1 MTTQLNTL
9 DKILSRS
16 EKLINHFLY
25 LDPETQIKLNAIDGK
40 QILIVVE
47 HTDVRLKITIENA
60 TINLNQTN
68 EQKADVVI
76 KGKPFSLFSLLI
88 KKQNG
93 EPVFPSDIEIK
104 GDINLAQK
112 FQKILKDLD
121 IDWEEI
127 LSQYLGDGIARKLSL
142 FIKSGRSYV
151 KKSINSFESNVS
163 DYLRFE
169 KNLLPDQLLIDEF
182 NQSVDHLRDEVER
195 LKARIEKLESVK
207 TT

>member
-1 MTTQLNTL
+1 MTTQLNTF
-9 DKILSRS
+9 DKILFRL
-16 EKLINHFLY
+16 EKLLNHFLN
-25 LDPETQIKLNAIDGK
+25 LDPETRIKLNAIDGK

-47 HTDVRLKITIENA
+47 YTDIRLKISIENA
-60 TINLNQTN
+60 TFNLNQTN
-68 EQKADVVI
+68 EENADVVI
-76 KGKPFSLFSLLI
+76 KGKPFSLFFLLI

-112 FQKILKDLD
+112 LQKILKDLD

-142 FIKSGRSYV
+142 FIQSGRSYV
-151 KKSINSFESNVS
+151 NNSFNSFESNVS

-169 KNLLPDQLLIDEF
+169 KNILPDQLLIDEF

-195 LKARIEKLESVK
+195 LKVRIEKLESVK